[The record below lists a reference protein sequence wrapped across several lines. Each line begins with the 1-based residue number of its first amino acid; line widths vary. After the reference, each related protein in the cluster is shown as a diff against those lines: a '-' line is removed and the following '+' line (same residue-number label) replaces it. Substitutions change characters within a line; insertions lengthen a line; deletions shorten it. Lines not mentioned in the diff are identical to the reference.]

1 MKIIK
6 KGTKIT
12 PDEKVYIRKCRV
24 CGCKFTYMEK
34 DMHRTITNPMTN
46 YEYVVCPQCSYLQ
59 FIVWKKRYKG
69 KELKNNGKSDK
80 KVQRKVV
87 KSEKQSKNL

>member
-24 CGCKFTYMEK
+24 CGCKFTYMKK
-34 DMHRTITNPMTN
+34 DMHIQLGNTLAGC
-46 YEYVVCPQCSYLQ
+46 EYVICPQCSYLQ
-59 FIVWKKRYKG
+59 FIGWKKRYRG

-80 KVQRKVV
+80 IIQRKV
-87 KSEKQSKNL
+87 

>member
-12 PDEKVYIRKCRV
+12 PDEKVYVRKCRV
-24 CGCKFTYMEK
+24 CGCKFTYMEE
-34 DMHRTITNPMTN
+34 DMHMTMIDTMAGYN
-46 YEYVVCPQCSYLQ
+46 YVVCPQCSYLQ
-59 FIVWKKRYKG
+59 FIVWKKRYKD
-69 KELKNNGKSDK
+69 KELKNNGKSGK

>member
-6 KGTKIT
+6 KGTKT
-12 PDEKVYIRKCRV
+12 PPDKIVYITKCKT
-24 CGCKFTYMEK
+24 CGCKFTYMEE
-34 DMHRTITNPMTN
+34 DMHMTMIDTMTSYN
-46 YEYVVCPQCSYLQ
+46 YVVCPQCSYLQ
-59 FIVWKKRYKG
+59 FIVWKKRYKD

-87 KSEKQSKNL
+87 KSEK

>member
-24 CGCKFTYMEK
+24 CGCKFTYMEE
-34 DMHRTITNPMTN
+34 DMRMTITDPMTSCK
-46 YEYVVCPQCSYLQ
+46 YVVCPQCSYLQ
-59 FIVWKKRYKG
+59 FIVWKKRYRG

-80 KVQRKVV
+80 IIQRR
-87 KSEKQSKNL
+87 